1 MKINDK
7 IKTIIEWILIA
18 VLGVIFS
25 ATMIFS
31 VWWSITQDPD
41 TIDTTPVEIVG
52 TYEVRDLHD
61 ESIPAN
67 IKVIAIY
74 LNNNPKERLYW
85 YGTLNIDACKAG
97 DSWTSTAYNT
107 SDEKHKQFECYPDT
121 GEIYNVVNE
130 KYIIYSISG
139 SMRSETR
146 DRRFEADSL
155 YFYNFWPNQ
164 WPRNLQPT

>member
-7 IKTIIEWILIA
+7 IKTIIEWVLIA
-18 VLGVIFS
+18 VLGAIFS

-121 GEIYNVVNE
+121 GEI
-130 KYIIYSISG
+130 G
-139 SMRSETR
+139 
-146 DRRFEADSL
+146 
-155 YFYNFWPNQ
+155 FYMKKGDTKVFVKVEPEHSS
-164 WPRNLQPT
+164 RNLQPT